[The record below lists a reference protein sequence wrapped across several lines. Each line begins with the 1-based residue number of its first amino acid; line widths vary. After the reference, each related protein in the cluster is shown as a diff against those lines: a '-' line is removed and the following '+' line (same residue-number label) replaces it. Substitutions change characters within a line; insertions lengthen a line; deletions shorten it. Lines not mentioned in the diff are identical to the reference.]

1 MTHEHPVSAEE
12 VAPPSSADSI
22 LAVMRFFRVVW
33 HRRTYVVSALV
44 VAGLLGALYYFTA
57 NRIYQ
62 ATAQLLIL
70 QSGQEMLSP
79 AMGGATNREALIPT
93 YERLFSST
101 VVLEGAIQEL
111 LKSPPQMRVDF
122 AGVPREKWAEGLRN
136 RLTASAVRRTNVIEV
151 SYRSRE
157 PKAAEAVV
165 HAVVQ
170 SYLAFMERNHK
181 NVSAEIVQILEKER
195 TEISQQLD
203 RRQHDMLTVQKKVRD
218 LGISGK
224 QDVVHPAVQRV
235 MRLNEALV
243 KVQQNRLQLEA
254 SLAAIRNAVRE
265 GADLRQH
272 LNELEPLIG
281 REMMLSGM
289 GLNTKDAEMRSNIER
304 KVMEDQAKLQTL
316 LKHYGDAHP
325 KVLEVAQS
333 IRGAEEY
340 LRNYQSLADQR
351 LSGLDDQRLRPML
364 VSMVEE
370 RLAGLWQH
378 ESKLSRQYA
387 QAEEEAVQLN
397 DRMAELRMVE
407 HDLTRLRNLHDGLLA
422 RINNI
427 DIGKDQSDL
436 RVAVVS
442 EPKSSGLPVSPRLSL
457 VGMLCLLGGL
467 GVGVALVYVLDVLDD
482 RFRSPEELQE
492 QLRVPVLA
500 MIRQLSLA
508 KTAGLEAIQVHVAP
522 ESVESEAFRTL
533 RTTLAFS
540 GQDMERIAITSTE
553 PGDGK
558 TTVISNLAVSY
569 AHAGK
574 RTLLID
580 CDLRRPGLTK
590 LFELRGSGGVSEIL
604 RDNEEIAA
612 MCEARV
618 QATGIEGLDILPCG
632 PKPSNPAELIGGS
645 RLSDLLAW
653 AESHYDQIL
662 VDCPPIMAASDAAV
676 VGRLTDSLIL
686 VVQPEKNHRRLVLRA
701 VNGLAAIGVQVGG
714 IVANRINSDKGTGY
728 YGYGGYGYGYGS
740 GYGYAEN
747 ASGEDGDMSEA
758 AAESLNLAA
767 DARESQASP
776 AGASSQA
783 HRHRVK
789 PRRAA

>member
-1 MTHEHPVSAEE
+1 MTQEPPAPAEE
-12 VAPPSSADSI
+12 LAPPSSADSI
-22 LAVMRFFRVVW
+22 LAVMRFLRVIW
-33 HRRTYVVSALV
+33 HRRSYLFSTLV
-44 VAGLLGALYYFTA
+44 VAGLLGGLYYFTA
-57 NRIYQ
+57 TRIYQ

-79 AMGGATNREALIPT
+79 TMVSGANREALIPT

-111 LKSPPQMRVDF
+111 LKAPPQTRIDF
-122 AGVPREKWAEGLRN
+122 AGVPREKWVEDLRS

-165 HAVVQ
+165 QAVVQ

-195 TEISQQLD
+195 ADIASQLD
-203 RRQHDMLTVQKKVRD
+203 RRQQDMLTVQKKVRD

-243 KVQQNRLQLEA
+243 KVQQDRLQLEA
-254 SLAAIRNAVRE
+254 SLAAIRVAVRE

-272 LNELEPLIG
+272 LNDIEPLIG
-281 REMMLSGM
+281 REMLLNGM
-289 GLNTKDAEMRSNIER
+289 GLNTQDAETRAAIQR
-304 KVMEDQAKLQTL
+304 RVMEDQAKLQTL

-325 KVLEVAQS
+325 KVLEVIEA
-333 IRGAEEY
+333 IRGAEQY
-340 LRNYQSLADQR
+340 LQNYQTLAEQR
-351 LSGLDDQRLRPML
+351 LTGLDDDRLRIML

-397 DRMAELRMVE
+397 DRMAELRLVE
-407 HDLTRLRNLHDGLLA
+407 HDLTRLRNLHDGLLV

-442 EPKSSGLPVSPRLSL
+442 EPKSTGRPVSPRLSL

-500 MIRQLSLA
+500 MIRQLSPA
-508 KTAGLEAIQVHVAP
+508 QTTGLEAIQVHVAP

-540 GQDMERIAITSTE
+540 GQDLERLAITSTE

-604 RDNEEIAA
+604 RENENLAA
-612 MCEARV
+612 MCQQRV
-618 QATGIEGLDILPCG
+618 QGTGIDRLDILPCG
-632 PKPSNPAELIGGS
+632 PKPSNPAELLSGS

-653 AESHYDQIL
+653 AESHYDQVL
-662 VDCPPIMAASDAAV
+662 VDCPPIVAASDAAI

-701 VNGLAAIGVQVGG
+701 VNGLAAVGCQIGG
-714 IVANRINSDKGTGY
+714 IVANRIRLDKNAGY
-728 YGYGGYGYGYGS
+728 YGYGGYGLGYGYGYNENPS
-740 GYGYAEN
+740 DEDDESPRAATLPIGTRSETRDAPAEDADN
-747 ASGEDGDMSEA
+747 AATSDS
-758 AAESLNLAA
+758 
-767 DARESQASP
+767 RK
-776 AGASSQA
+776 
-783 HRHRVK
+783 VK